1 MKIEIDRIIRSRRK
15 TLALIVKGDG
25 SLIVRAPMRTPKYR
39 IEEFVTEHYP
49 WIEKKRM
56 EMQSL
61 DLPTSKQYIT
71 GEQFMFL
78 GQSFPLEIVQNQK
91 EALILNGNFK
101 LAAAVSKHAKEIFE
115 RWYREQARTIISER
129 VNLFANGYGFQHKAI
144 KITAATTRWGSCSVN
159 GSLNFSWRLILAPLT
174 QVDYVIVHELV
185 HTIHHNHSERFWA
198 KVKDIMPDFKE
209 RQKWLRKHG
218 PQLMR

>member
-1 MKIEIDRIIRSRRK
+1 MRIEIDQIIRSRRK
-15 TLALIVKGDG
+15 TLALVVKGDG
-25 SLIVRAPMRTPKYR
+25 SLIVRAPLRTPKYR
-39 IEEFVTEHYP
+39 IEEFVTEHSP

-61 DLPTSKQYIT
+61 GLPKSRQYIS
-71 GEQFMFL
+71 GEQIVFL

-101 LAAAVSKHAKEIFE
+101 LAASVSTRAKDIFE

-129 VNLFANGYGFQHKAI
+129 VSLYANGYGFQYQGI
-144 KITAATTRWGSCSVN
+144 KITSATTRWGSCNVN
-159 GSLNFSWRLILAPLT
+159 GALNFSWRLILAPLA
-174 QVDYVIVHELV
+174 QVDYVVVHELV

-198 KVKDIMPDFKE
+198 MVKDIMPDFKE